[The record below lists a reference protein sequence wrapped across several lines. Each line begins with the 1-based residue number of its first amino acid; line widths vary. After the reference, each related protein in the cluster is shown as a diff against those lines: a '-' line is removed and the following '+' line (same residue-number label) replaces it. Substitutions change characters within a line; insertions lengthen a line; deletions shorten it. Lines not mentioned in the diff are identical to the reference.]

1 MLGMSCPPRYER
13 GAVMPRQ
20 LHLTLE
26 LPAEVVK
33 HVPANELAEKA
44 KESLVMELLREHQ
57 VSQGKAAEVLGIS
70 RCDLFELM
78 SKYCIPVID
87 LAPKELEVELKR
99 LFPRS

>member
-1 MLGMSCPPRYER
+1 MSRPPRYEKE
-13 GAVMPRQ
+13 AVMPRQ

-44 KESLVMELLREHQ
+44 KESLVMELLREHRE
-57 VSQGKAAEVLGIS
+57 SQGKAAEILGIS
-70 RCDLFELM
+70 RYDLFEWM

-87 LAPKELEVELKR
+87 LTLKVLEAELKR
-99 LFPRS
+99 PFPRS